1 LIHGKNISIFFSTV
15 KIRNFA
21 VSFIKFFQFKIKYL
35 MGTIKVGING
45 FGRIGRLTYR
55 ALLSKNNVEVVA
67 INDLTDA
74 KTLAHLLKY
83 DSVHG
88 KFPGEVAVEGDSLVV
103 NGKKFTVMAEK
114 DPANLPWAAL
124 GVEIVIECTGIFRT
138 REKLSKHLTAG
149 AKKVLLSVPSDSKD
163 DVDATIVLGVND
175 NTLTPGMKL
184 ISNASCT
191 TNCLAP
197 IAKVLNDSFGIK
209 KGLMNTIHSYT
220 NDQIILDAPHKDLR
234 RARAAAISIIPT
246 KTGAAKAIGLVI
258 PELEGKLDGFSVRVP
273 TPDGSLVDLTCELSK
288 KTTRDEINAAMKAAA
303 DGPMKGILEY
313 IDEPLVSVDIIGN
326 THSSIFDSLL
336 TKVIGGNFIKIIS
349 WYDNENGYSQRMADL
364 VVKMG

>member
-1 LIHGKNISIFFSTV
+1 
-15 KIRNFA
+15 
-21 VSFIKFFQFKIKYL
+21 

-55 ALLSKNNVEVVA
+55 ALLSKSNVEVVA

-74 KTLAHLLKY
+74 KTLAHLFKY

-88 KFPGEVAVEGDSLVV
+88 KFQGEVAVDGDSMIV
-103 NGKKFTVMAEK
+103 NGHRFRVMAER

-124 GVEIVIECTGIFRT
+124 GVDIVVECTGIFRT
-138 REKLSKHLTAG
+138 REKMSKHLTAG
-149 AKKVLLSVPSDSKD
+149 AKKVLLSVPSDNKE

-175 NTLTPGMKL
+175 NTLTSDMKL

-191 TNCLAP
+191 TNCLGP
-197 IAKVLNDSFGIK
+197 IAKVLNDSFGIR

-234 RARAAAISIIPT
+234 RARAAAVSIIPT

-258 PELEGKLDGFSVRVP
+258 PSLEGKMDGFAVRVP
-273 TPDGSLVDLTCELSK
+273 TPDGSLVDLTCELERNVTK
-288 KTTRDEINAAMKAAA
+288 DEIQAAMKAAA
-303 DGPMKGILEY
+303 DGPMKGVLQFL
-313 IDEPLVSVDIIGN
+313 DEPLVSCDIIGN
-326 THSSIFDSLL
+326 PHSSIYDSEL
-336 TKVIGGNFIKIIS
+336 TKVLGGNLVKVIA
-349 WYDNENGYSQRMADL
+349 WYDNECGYSQRLADL
-364 VVKMG
+364 VVRMG

>member
-1 LIHGKNISIFFSTV
+1 
-15 KIRNFA
+15 
-21 VSFIKFFQFKIKYL
+21 

-45 FGRIGRLTYR
+45 FGRIGRLTFR
-55 ALLSKNNVEVVA
+55 ALMQKKNVEVVGF
-67 INDLTDA
+67 NDLTDP

-88 KFPGEVAVEGDSLVV
+88 KFPGEISIDGEYLVV
-103 NGKKFTVMAEK
+103 NGQKIRVLAEK
-114 DPANLPWAAL
+114 DPANLPWKNL
-124 GVEIVIECTGIFRT
+124 GVEVVIESTGIFRN
-138 REKLSKHLTAG
+138 REKMSKHIAAG
-149 AKKVLLSVPSDSKD
+149 ARKVILSVPADNKE

-175 NTLTPGMKL
+175 HMLKPEMQF

-197 IAKVLNDSFGIK
+197 IAKVLNDNFGIK
-209 KGLMNTIHSYT
+209 YGLMNTTHSYT

-258 PELEGKLDGFSVRVP
+258 PELEGKLDGFAVRVP
-273 TPDGSLVDLTCELSK
+273 TPDGSLVDLTCELSRNVTK
-288 KTTRDEINAAMKAAA
+288 DEINAAMKTAAN
-303 DGPMKGILEY
+303 GPMKGILEY
-313 IDEPLVSVDIIGN
+313 QEDPIVSADIIGN

-336 TKVIGGNFIKIIS
+336 TKVIGGNFIKIVS
-349 WYDNENGYSQRMADL
+349 WYDNEVGYSNRMADMVEKL
-364 VVKMG
+364 V

>member
-1 LIHGKNISIFFSTV
+1 
-15 KIRNFA
+15 
-21 VSFIKFFQFKIKYL
+21 

-55 ALLSKNNVEVVA
+55 ALLAKKNVEVVA

-74 KTLAHLLKY
+74 KTLAHLFKY

-88 KFPGEVAVEGDSLVV
+88 TFQGEVAVDGDSMIV
-103 NGKKFTVMAEK
+103 NGNRFKVMAER

-124 GVEIVIECTGIFRT
+124 GVDIVVECTGIFRT
-138 REKLSKHLTAG
+138 REKMSKHLTAG
-149 AKKVLLSVPSDSKD
+149 AKKVLLSVPSDNKD

-175 NTLTPGMKL
+175 DTLTSEMKL

-191 TNCLAP
+191 TNCLGP
-197 IAKVLNDSFGIK
+197 IAKVLNDSFGIQ

-234 RARAAAISIIPT
+234 RARAAAVSIIPT

-258 PELEGKLDGFSVRVP
+258 PALEGKMDGFAVRVP
-273 TPDGSLVDLTCELSK
+273 TPDGSLVDLTCELSRNVTK
-288 KTTRDEINAAMKAAA
+288 DEIHAAMKTAAN
-303 DGPMKGILEY
+303 GPMKGILQY
-313 IDEPLVSVDIIGN
+313 LDEPLVSCDIIGN
-326 THSSIFDSLL
+326 PHSSIYDSEL
-336 TKVIGGNFIKIIS
+336 TKVLGGNLVKVIA
-349 WYDNENGYSQRMADL
+349 WYDNESGYSSRLADL
-364 VVKMG
+364 VVRMG

>member
-1 LIHGKNISIFFSTV
+1 
-15 KIRNFA
+15 
-21 VSFIKFFQFKIKYL
+21 

-55 ALLSKNNVEVVA
+55 ALLSKPNVEVVA

-83 DSVHG
+83 DSIHG
-88 KFPGEVAVEGDSLVV
+88 KFPGDVALDGDSLVV
-103 NGKKFTVMAEK
+103 NGKKFKVMAEK

-124 GVEIVIECTGIFRT
+124 GVDIVIECTGIFRN
-138 REKLSKHLTAG
+138 REKMSKHLTAG

-175 NTLTPGMKL
+175 NTLTPEMKL

-234 RARAAAISIIPT
+234 RARAAAVSIIPT

-258 PELEGKLDGFSVRVP
+258 PELDGKMDGFAVRVP
-273 TPDGSLVDLTCELSK
+273 TPDASLVDLTCELNRDVTK
-288 KTTRDEINAAMKAAA
+288 DEIHAAMKAAA
-303 DGPMKGILEY
+303 EGPMKGVLQFLT
-313 IDEPLVSVDIIGN
+313 EPLVSCDIIGN
-326 THSSIFDSLL
+326 THSSVYDSEL
-336 TKVIGGNFIKIIS
+336 TKVLGGNLVKVIA
-349 WYDNENGYSQRMADL
+349 WYDNEYGYSCRMADL
-364 VVKMG
+364 VVRMG

>member
-1 LIHGKNISIFFSTV
+1 
-15 KIRNFA
+15 
-21 VSFIKFFQFKIKYL
+21 

-55 ALLSKNNVEVVA
+55 ALLTKNNVEVIA

-74 KTLAHLLKY
+74 RTLAHLLKY

-88 KFPGEVAVEGDSLVV
+88 KFPGEVAVDGDSLVV
-103 NGKKFTVMAEK
+103 NGKKFKVMAEK

-124 GVEIVIECTGIFRT
+124 GVEIVIESTGIFRT
-138 REKLSKHLTAG
+138 REKMNKHLTAG

-175 NTLTPGMKL
+175 SNLTPEMKL

-197 IAKVLNDSFGIK
+197 IAKVLNDNFGIR

-234 RARAAAISIIPT
+234 RARAAAVSIIPT

-258 PELEGKLDGFSVRVP
+258 PELEGKMDGFAVRVP
-273 TPDGSLVDLTCELSK
+273 TPDGSLVDLTCELNREV
-288 KTTRDEINAAMKAAA
+288 TRDEIHAAMKAASN
-303 DGPMKGILEY
+303 GPMKGVLQY
-313 IDEPLVSVDIIGN
+313 LDEPLVSCDIIGN
-326 THSSIFDSLL
+326 SHSSVYDAEL
-336 TKVIGGNFIKIIS
+336 TKVLDGNLVKVIA
-349 WYDNENGYSQRMADL
+349 WYDNEYGYSCRLADL

>member
-1 LIHGKNISIFFSTV
+1 
-15 KIRNFA
+15 
-21 VSFIKFFQFKIKYL
+21 

-55 ALLSKNNVEVVA
+55 ALLSKSNVEVVA

-74 KTLAHLLKY
+74 KTLAHLFKY

-88 KFPGEVAVEGDSLVV
+88 TFQGEVAVDGDSMIV
-103 NGKKFTVMAEK
+103 NGHRFKVMAER

-124 GVEIVIECTGIFRT
+124 GVDIVVECTGIFRT
-138 REKLSKHLTAG
+138 REKMSKHLTAG

-175 NTLTPGMKL
+175 NTLTSDMKL

-191 TNCLAP
+191 TNCLGP
-197 IAKVLNDSFGIK
+197 IAKVLNDSFGIR

-234 RARAAAISIIPT
+234 RARAAAVSIIPT

-258 PELEGKLDGFSVRVP
+258 PALEGKMDGFAVRVP
-273 TPDGSLVDLTCELSK
+273 TPDGSLVDLTCELDRNVTK
-288 KTTRDEINAAMKAAA
+288 DEIHAAMKAAA
-303 DGPMKGILEY
+303 EGPMKGILQY
-313 IDEPLVSVDIIGN
+313 LDEPLVSCDIIGN
-326 THSSIFDSLL
+326 PHSSIYDSEL
-336 TKVIGGNFIKIIS
+336 TKVLGGNLIKVIA
-349 WYDNENGYSQRMADL
+349 WYDNECGYSQRLADL
-364 VVKMG
+364 VVRMG

>member
-1 LIHGKNISIFFSTV
+1 
-15 KIRNFA
+15 
-21 VSFIKFFQFKIKYL
+21 

-55 ALLSKNNVEVVA
+55 ALLTKNNVEVVA

-74 KTLAHLLKY
+74 RTLAHLFKY

-88 KFPGEVAVEGDSLVV
+88 KFPGEVAVDGDSMIV
-103 NGKKFTVMAEK
+103 NGKKFKVMAEK
-114 DPANLPWAAL
+114 DPSNLPWAAL
-124 GVEIVIECTGIFRT
+124 GVEIVVECTGIFRN
-138 REKLSKHLTAG
+138 REKMSKHLSAG
-149 AKKVLLSVPSDSKD
+149 AKKVLLSVPADSKE

-175 NTLTPGMKL
+175 NTMTPDMKL

-234 RARAAAISIIPT
+234 RARAAAVSIIPT

-258 PELEGKLDGFSVRVP
+258 PELEGKMDGFAVRVP
-273 TPDGSLVDLTCELSK
+273 TPDGSLVDLTCELNRNVTK
-288 KTTRDEINAAMKAAA
+288 DEIHAAMKAAA
-303 DGPMKGILEY
+303 NGPMKGILQFL
-313 IDEPLVSVDIIGN
+313 DEPLVSCDIIGN
-326 THSSIFDSLL
+326 PHSSVYDSEL
-336 TKVIGGNFIKIIS
+336 TKVLGGNLVKVIA
-349 WYDNENGYSQRMADL
+349 WYDNEFGYSQRLADL